1 MAEALHS
8 LFPPSHRPPRAFF
21 FPSPQPSSGSEGH
34 WQLVFFSHLK
44 PQKGTVPV
52 WAIIPPP
59 PPPSLPGRLNWA
71 QAENGYNFGT
81 CEQSLTFAFLKEQEK
96 SRHCLGIVSSLWR
109 LSSPN
114 FCRLYRPIGESLLT
128 SLFTFFLISIRL
140 NSYKPW
146 PYTVEFLK

>member
-1 MAEALHS
+1 MAEASHS

-52 WAIIPPP
+52 WTII

-71 QAENGYNFGT
+71 QAENGYNFGDLWDLWAEPHF
-81 CEQSLTFAFLKEQEK
+81 CLLEGEEK

-114 FCRLYRPIGESLLT
+114 FCMLYRPIGESLLT
-128 SLFTFFLISIRL
+128 SLFTFLLAYDLTRTSRGHI
-140 NSYKPW
+140 P
-146 PYTVEFLK
+146 